1 MTLEE
6 AIEQARIHEMANDS
20 YYLSAQK
27 KEDDRLIEAL
37 RERQMIGC
45 LCWLWNYNNIQHI
58 GILANIDNNS
68 SLPYVD
74 TTGNGYRFSR
84 AARAEEFKFYVSSK

>member
-20 YYLSAQK
+20 YYLSNQK
-27 KEDDRLIEAL
+27 KEDDRLIKAC
-37 RERQMIGC
+37 REREMIGC

-58 GILANIDNNS
+58 GILADIDNES

-74 TTGNGYRFSR
+74 TTDNAYRFCR
-84 AARAEEFKFYVSSK
+84 VARAEEFKFYVPSK

>member
-6 AIEQARIHEMANDS
+6 AIQQARIHEMGNDS
-20 YYLSAQK
+20 YYLSNQK
-27 KEDDRLIEAL
+27 KEDDALIKAC
-37 RERQMIGC
+37 REREMIGC

-58 GILANIDNNS
+58 GILADIDNDS

-74 TTGNGYRFSR
+74 STGNAYRFCR
-84 AARAEEFKFYVSSK
+84 VVRKEEVKIYE

>member
-6 AIEQARIHEMANDS
+6 AIEQAKIHEMANDS

-27 KEDDRLIEAL
+27 KEDDRLI
-37 RERQMIGC
+37 RECREQEMIGC
-45 LCWLWNYNNIQHI
+45 LCWMWNYNNIQHI
-58 GILANIDNNS
+58 GILADIDNDS

-74 TTGNGYRFSR
+74 STGNGYRFCR
-84 AARAEEFKFYVSSK
+84 VVRKEEVKFA

>member
-20 YYLSAQK
+20 YYLSVQK
-27 KEDDRLIEAL
+27 KEDYALI
-37 RERQMIGC
+37 RECREQEMMGC
-45 LCWLWNYNNIQHI
+45 LCWMWNYNNIQHI
-58 GILANIDNNS
+58 GILADIDNDS

-74 TTGNGYRFSR
+74 STGNAYRFCR
-84 AARAEEFKFYVSSK
+84 AVRKEEVKFA